1 MKKITLSLLILVL
14 AAALMAPALASSAG
28 SGLSADDSLRLL
40 KEGNA
45 RYLEGKPRHP
55 HQDRERRA
63 LTTGQG
69 QHPLAAV
76 LTCSDSRV
84 PVEIIFDQ
92 GIGDIFVVRVAGNVA
107 ATDEVASLEY
117 AVDHLDT
124 PLVVVLGHT
133 RCDAVGAV
141 VDDAKLPPN
150 IAALAEPIKPAVAKA
165 REANPEAAKGALLAA
180 AIKANVWQAIEDLLQ
195 QSPIMREKVREGKIQ
210 VLGALYDLDTGQVQW
225 LGAHPEQDK
234 LVGVKKGAA
243 GKRGKKSP
251 KSEE

>member
-1 MKKITLSLLILVL
+1 MLWSRCKPLPSRFDFTC
-14 AAALMAPALASSAG
+14 
-28 SGLSADDSLRLL
+28 RQ
-40 KEGNA
+40 GNA

-150 IAALAEPIKPAVAKA
+150 IAALVEPIKPAVAKA
-165 REANPEAAKGALLAA
+165 REANPEAAAGALLAA
-180 AIKANVWQAIEDLLQ
+180 AIKANIWQAIEDLLQ
-195 QSPIMREKVREGKIQ
+195 QSPIIRDKVREGKIQ

>member
-150 IAALAEPIKPAVAKA
+150 IAALVEPIKPAVAKA
-165 REANPEAAKGALLAA
+165 REANPEAAAGALLAA
-180 AIKANVWQAIEDLLQ
+180 AIKANIWQAIEDLLQ
-195 QSPIMREKVREGKIQ
+195 QSPIIRDKVREGKIQ